1 MHILV
6 TGACG
11 FLGRK
16 LIEALLARGQLVGP
30 SGEATPVSRIIAT
43 DILPEPAGVP
53 ADERVS
59 YQAGDI
65 SDPEFVALLFAD
77 NPGSV
82 FHLAALVSGGAEQD
96 FDAGMKAN
104 LTGTIHLLE
113 AARRT
118 GACPRFVFTSSIATY
133 GGNLPEVVFD
143 EYHLTPESSYGVQKA
158 IGELLVNDYTRKDFV
173 NGRSFRLPI
182 IAIRPG
188 GANTAA
194 SSWASAI
201 VREPLS
207 GVEYACPVAPE
218 DRGFLLS
225 PLKVI
230 EGLIV
235 GHDAP
240 DEAWGRN
247 RSVTMAG
254 LSCTARELVEA
265 LARVAG
271 ARVAERVRW
280 QPDHFVRGIITTWP
294 TQFSLDK
301 ASRIG
306 LEADASIDDIVAQY
320 VRDYSVQTSL

>member
-1 MHILV
+1 MHVLV

-16 LIEALLARGQLVGP
+16 LIEALLIRGYLVG
-30 SGEATPVSRIIAT
+30 SMGETTPVSRIVAT
-43 DILPEPAGVP
+43 DILSEPHDLP
-53 ADERVS
+53 TDERIS
-59 YQAGDI
+59 YHPGDI
-65 SDPEFVALLFAD
+65 SDPKFVALLFAN

-104 LTGTIHLLE
+104 LTGTLHLLE

-118 GACPRFVFTSSIATY
+118 GVCPRFVFTSSIATY
-133 GGNLPEVVFD
+133 GGDLPEVVSD

-158 IGELLVNDYTRKDFV
+158 IGELLVKDYTRKGFV

-182 IAIRPG
+182 IAVRPG
-188 GANTAA
+188 GANSAA

-201 VREPLS
+201 IREPLK
-207 GVEYACPVAPE
+207 GVDYDCPVAPE

-225 PLKVI
+225 PSKAI

-235 GHDAP
+235 GHEAP

-247 RSVTMAG
+247 RSLMMAG
-254 LSCTARELVEA
+254 LSCTARELVDA
-265 LARVAG
+265 LERVAG
-271 ARVAERVRW
+271 AQVAQRVRW
-280 QPDHFVRGIITTWP
+280 QPDPFVRGIITTWP
-294 TQFSLDK
+294 TQFSLEK
-301 ASRIG
+301 ATHIG
-306 LEADASIDDIVAQY
+306 LKADASIDALVA
-320 VRDYSVQTSL
+320 DYIENMKATSL